1 MQPVNPNNKYY
12 IEFTINGQ
20 DCCIHGVYSE
30 DTVNKV
36 GKDNLP
42 EEMKK
47 NIAQD
52 IERMF
57 NALTKTK

>member
-12 IEFTINGQ
+12 IELTINGH

-36 GKDNLP
+36 GQDNLP

>member
-12 IEFTINGQ
+12 IELTINGR
-20 DCCIHGVYSE
+20 DCCIHGAYSE

-36 GKDNLP
+36 GQDNLP

-57 NALTKTK
+57 NALIKTK

>member
-1 MQPVNPNNKYY
+1 VQPVNPNNKYY
-12 IEFTINGQ
+12 IELTINGQ

-36 GKDNLP
+36 GQDNLP

-47 NIAQD
+47 NIEQD